1 VSAVIARLVGR
12 YAEIVYQDGRGR
24 LSQRIVFVRSV
35 RDDVVRAFCTE
46 RGAPRTFSARG
57 ILACRPVFPAGR
69 RAMPGWSPFLARPPG
84 GGRTGA

>member
-1 VSAVIARLVGR
+1 MITRLVGR
-12 YAEIVYQDGRGR
+12 YAEIVYQDGQGR
-24 LSQRIVFVRSV
+24 LSQRVVFVRSV

-57 ILACRPVFPAGR
+57 ILACRLIRPAGG
-69 RAMPGWSPFLARPPG
+69 AMAGRLPFLARPPD